1 MAERVNLT
9 VGRIESFSCPAGKQ
23 QAFLRDSEVPCLAV
37 RVTAAGVKSYVFE
50 SKLDRAT
57 IRIVVGAVKGSLTI
71 KEARAAATEMKAM
84 VDRGSD
90 PREVARE
97 RVAAKQAAKT
107 EAKRKALTVGEVWPL
122 YLQHGKP
129 RRKDAW
135 KPRYLADLKKMASA
149 GGAPKKRGKGQ
160 TRPGPLAALM
170 PLPLA
175 QVTQDTMRDWYVDEA
190 KKGSVQAARA
200 LAMFSGFLAWCGTR
214 REYRELVDRTA
225 ARASELA
232 DILPKTRKR
241 TDALELEQLEPWFS
255 GVSKLRNRTAAAYLQ
270 ALVLTG
276 ARREEMAALRWENI
290 DFRWNKLTLAD
301 KVDATRTI
309 PLTPFMR
316 ELLHRLPRLKDNP
329 HVFSSATSATGRIS
343 DPRSAHAEVL
353 SDAGIDHVSIHGLR
367 RSFALLGEA
376 AGAPAGAIAQVMG
389 HRPSG
394 VHEGYKPRSVD
405 ALRPYLLQVEKF
417 ILAQAG
423 VEFTSEQAPAR
434 GLRRVA

>member
-9 VGRIESFSCPAGKQ
+9 TGRIHSFTCPGGKQ
-23 QAFLRDSEVPCLAV
+23 QAFLRDSEVPSLAV

-57 IRIVVGAVKGSLTI
+57 IRIVLGAVKGSLTI
-71 KEARAAATEMKAM
+71 KEARAAATEMKAL
-84 VDRGSD
+84 VDRGID
-90 PREVARE
+90 PREVERQ
-97 RVAAKQAAKT
+97 RVAAKQAAKA

-122 YLQHGKP
+122 YLLHGKP

-135 KPRYLADLKKMASA
+135 KPRYVADLKKMAA
-149 GGAPKKRGKGQ
+149 PGGLPKKRGKGV
-160 TRPGPLAALM
+160 TRPGPLASLM

-175 QVTQDTMRDWYVDEA
+175 QVTQDTMRDWYSGEA
-190 KKGSVQAARA
+190 KDGAVQATRA
-200 LAMFSGFLAWCGTR
+200 MAMFSGFLAWCGTR
-214 REYRELVDRTA
+214 REFRELVDRTA
-225 ARASELA
+225 ARASELS

-276 ARREEMAALRWENI
+276 ARREEMAALRWDNI

-301 KVDATRTI
+301 KVDSTRTI

-316 ELLHRLPRLKDNP
+316 KLLHGLPHIKDNP
-329 HVFSSATSATGRIS
+329 HVFASATSSTGRIT
-343 DPRSAHAEVL
+343 DPRAAHAEVL
-353 SDAGIDHVSIHGLR
+353 ADAGIGHLSIHGLR

-376 AGAPAGAIAQVMG
+376 AGAPAGAIAQAMG

-405 ALRPYLLQVEKF
+405 ALRPYLLQVERF
-417 ILAQAG
+417 ILEQAG
-423 VEFTSEQAPAR
+423 VEFNEDAPSQRA
-434 GLRRVA
+434 LRRVA